1 MKIVCGKTY
10 TCENGFTVKVK
21 KSNLPY
27 YKFKVDEAYD
37 EQGIKIDWLSEV
49 WTEDGIAHHNDC
61 GYNFKE

>member
-1 MKIVCGKTY
+1 MEIISGEVY

-21 KSNLPY
+21 QSSLPY

-37 EQGIKIDWLSEV
+37 ETGARVDWLSEV
-49 WTEDGIAHHNDC
+49 WTEEGKAYHHDC